1 MNRVLVTQYLY
12 DLFLFAKNYRIHP
25 KDMLNDLFMNEQ
37 FIQMMKCKPHDILEI
52 KRLIFKEKKSKNLP
66 SNEALRYL
74 SFLIAAF
81 LETTNVDYKFITR
94 YIDAVDIIDNYIQYH
109 IKDTNEVIFDLMIR
123 YNEKYK
129 SRKMVFDYEDALT
142 AMKYNLLRLFPL
154 KRFEQF
160 EQIIDWR
167 IDNIVF
173 YTKQGEIL
181 IWSDNL
187 DELFEDDYFKN
198 KYLIGNKVYCFSNK
212 DNCPKTPPTSLYFFY
227 IKKEEI
233 IFIEPGDKKHSFK
246 ISN

>member
-1 MNRVLVTQYLY
+1 MNKILVTDYLY
-12 DLFLFAKNYRIHP
+12 NLFIFAKDNNIHPNDIFMDLFK
-25 KDMLNDLFMNEQ
+25 NEQ
-37 FIQMMKCKPHDILEI
+37 FIQMINCKPHDILEI
-52 KRLIFKEKKSKNLP
+52 KRLVLSKKKTKNHP
-66 SNEALRYL
+66 SNEMLRYL
-74 SFLIAAF
+74 SYLIASF
-81 LETTNVDYKFITR
+81 LETTKVEYKSIIK
-94 YIDAVDIIDNYIQYH
+94 YINPNYIFKNYIQYH
-109 IKDTNEVIFDLMIR
+109 SKDVAEVIFELMIK
-123 YNEKYK
+123 YNEKYRI
-129 SRKMVFDYEDALT
+129 RKMVFDYEDALT

-198 KYLIGNKVYCFSNK
+198 RYLIGNKVYCFSNK